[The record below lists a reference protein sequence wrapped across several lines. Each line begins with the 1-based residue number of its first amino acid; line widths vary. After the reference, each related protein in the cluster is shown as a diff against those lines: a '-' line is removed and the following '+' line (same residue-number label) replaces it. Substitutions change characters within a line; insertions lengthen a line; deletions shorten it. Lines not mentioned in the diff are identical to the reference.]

1 MDTQVKD
8 ILREKGSFVLTIAPE
23 ESVFSAISKMV
34 DHNVGSIVIVD
45 EDGVQGIFTERDY
58 LRDIILEERS
68 SKTTAIRDVMTT
80 DLIVVDPEYDA
91 EECMAIMTEQ
101 KIRHLPVV
109 EQGDSGDLAGLISIG
124 DCVKRLSEDR
134 KTRIRSLEQYIK
146 GSYQR

>member
-8 ILREKGSFVLTIAPE
+8 ILREKGSFVLTIAPD
-23 ESVFSAISKMV
+23 ESVFAAISKMV

-45 EDGVQGIFTERDY
+45 DGVEGIFTERDY

-91 EECMAIMTEQ
+91 EECLAIMTEE

-109 EQGDSGDLAGLISIG
+109 EQGDAGDLAGIISIG
-124 DCVKRLSEDR
+124 DCVKRLSRDR

-146 GSYQR
+146 GGYQR